1 MPCDSFRVSPQG
13 IPHGTTVAKISFPNL
28 RVTVPRINLQRL
40 RLNHVERVVRT
51 KCVEQFVPSD
61 RATENHKQRQKWH
74 KRDHERTGLS
84 SNRSI
89 LEPTDTNQREHGQ
102 KKAGCK
108 LGTHKR
114 QKAEDSGQR

>member
-13 IPHGTTVAKISFPNL
+13 IPHGTTVAKISFPDL
-28 RVTVPRINLQRL
+28 RVTVPRIKLQRL
-40 RLNHVERVVRT
+40 RLNHVECVVRT
-51 KCVEQFVPSD
+51 KCMEQFLPCE
-61 RATENHKQRQKWH
+61 RATENHKQREKWH
-74 KRDHERTGLS
+74 NRDHERTGLS
-84 SNRSI
+84 RNSSI

-114 QKAEDSGQR
+114 QNAEASRQR